1 MNKNMKQNLFFK
13 SIKTFNPKL
22 INTTIIDFIYA
33 FLFLAIIL
41 LSYYMLSWAFGTTNY
56 ALLAILIVL
65 VMIFSFALV
74 VLNMAFFK
82 NIVWNITMNSKRNFT
97 GFLKFTAVWFFPWL
111 AVLYLMRSGL
121 SLKVQIVALPL
132 LLAAYLHFTAMAR
145 LSYKKSIRKAFLQA
159 FDIGFWKF
167 PKFIVPYLLIMAVF
181 WAAAFITSFTI
192 YLNETLFVV
201 VTVVALFVL
210 ISWSRYYIS
219 LVYSQ

>member
-1 MNKNMKQNLFFK
+1 MKQNLFFK

-41 LSYYMLSWAFGTTNY
+41 LSYYMLSWAFGIGAANY
-56 ALLAILIVL
+56 ALLAILTAL
-65 VMIFSFALV
+65 VMIISFALV

-82 NIVWNITMNSKRNFT
+82 NIVWSMTMNRKRDFI

-111 AVLYLMRSGL
+111 AVVYLLRSGL
-121 SLKVQIVALPL
+121 SFKIQIVALPL

-145 LSYKKSIRKAFLQA
+145 LSYKKSVKKAFLQA

-167 PKFIVPYLLIMAVF
+167 PKFMVPYLLIMAVF